1 MAGMA
6 ETTLL
11 PEPEF
16 QAQIISLLEAMAA
29 RGRDVPEARARLVGA
44 EGQSVEI
51 PPQIH
56 DVLVTVAD
64 ALARG
69 QAVSIVPQNT
79 VLTTQQAAD
88 FLGVSRPTLVS
99 LLEAGKLPYERPG
112 RHRRVRL
119 ADLLDYQRRTR
130 SARREALAELTAESQ
145 ALGLYDLAPDH
156 EAPAPPSIQPA
167 SAARP
172 T

>member
-1 MAGMA
+1 LWHTGREQKEDEMAGVA

-11 PEPEF
+11 PEPES

-29 RGRDVPEARARLVGA
+29 KGKHVPDARSRLIGPDGR
-44 EGQSVEI
+44 SVEI

-56 DVLVTVAD
+56 DVLIAVAD
-64 ALARG
+64 ALGHG

-79 VLTTQQAAD
+79 VLTTQQAAN

-130 SARREALAELTAESQ
+130 SAQREALAEMTAESVE
-145 ALGLYDLAPDH
+145 LGLYDLAPDH
-156 EAPAPPSIQPA
+156 EAP
-167 SAARP
+167 
-172 T
+172 